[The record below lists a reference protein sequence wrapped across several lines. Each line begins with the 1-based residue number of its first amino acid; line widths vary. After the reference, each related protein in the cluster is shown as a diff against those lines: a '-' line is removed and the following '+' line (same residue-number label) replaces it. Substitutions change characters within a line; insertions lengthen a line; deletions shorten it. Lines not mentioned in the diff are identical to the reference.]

1 MADWRDIP
9 NGSIEPDAP
18 ARSIDAFAFRDN
30 PIAIAEGAPGAP
42 RIQDSAL
49 STDVTSEG
57 TDWVLARTAE
67 ASVGA
72 VGTYAYLRR
81 NSNAAPGSTVSGSNL
96 TYAGGLN
103 NVSADGSG
111 AAVENFSFQA
121 GSSSSPSGTWRAM
134 GRIQSSSSSNVSES
148 VSAATLWLRIS

>member
-1 MADWRDIP
+1 MATWTEIP
-9 NGSIEPDAP
+9 QDALNPDSP
-18 ARSIDAFAFRDN
+18 ARAIDAQALRDN
-30 PIAIAEGAPGAP
+30 PIAIAEGDASAP

-81 NSNAAPGSTVSGSNL
+81 NSNSAPGDTVSGSNL

-103 NVSADGSG
+103 SVSVDETG

-121 GSSSSPSGTWRAM
+121 GSGSSPSGTWRAM
-134 GRIQSSSSSNVSES
+134 GRIQPSATSNISAS
-148 VSAATLWLRIS
+148 ASAATLWLRIS